1 MKNYEG
7 QSIIFVCTGNTCR
20 SPMAEAIFRWEA
32 KRRGLPVTV
41 TSAGTDVAKGSGMH
55 LHSLRTLANHGLT
68 VENFSSTE
76 LTAERISQA
85 TAIVCMT
92 AEQKAR
98 IVYFCDCLL
107 LDEAKGKIYAFADFC
122 GYSIP
127 DPYGYPIE
135 AYEATFSALE
145 GGMSAIIDKLFP
157 VPTEE
162 AVVAE
167 PQAAPQAAE
176 EAPKP
181 KKPRKPRSTTAK
193 PSTGTGKS
201 TAKPSTSTG
210 KPAAKP
216 STSTGKPTAKPR
228 STPAKASGGQ
238 GEPTKPKKKTT
249 GVSKTNAKKEKKE

>member
-55 LHSLRTLANHGLT
+55 LHSLRTLANHGLS

-76 LTAERISQA
+76 LTAERIAQA

-107 LDEAKGKIYAFADFC
+107 LDEAKEKIYAFSDFC

-135 AYEATFSALE
+135 AYETTFLALE
-145 GGMSAIIDKLFP
+145 GGMSAIMDKLFP
-157 VPTEE
+157 VPPEE
-162 AVVAE
+162 
-167 PQAAPQAAE
+167 AAPQVKE
-176 EAPKP
+176 EP

-193 PSTGTGKS
+193 PSTSTATP
-201 TAKPSTSTG
+201 TAKPQTNT
-210 KPAAKP
+210 K
-216 STSTGKPTAKPR
+216 KPR
-228 STPAKASGGQ
+228 STPVKAADGQ
-238 GEPTKPKKKTT
+238 KKTTKPKKKTT
-249 GVSKTNAKKEKKE
+249 GVSKTNAKKEKEE

>member
-55 LHSLRTLANHGLT
+55 LHSLRTLANHGLS

-76 LTAERISQA
+76 LTAERIAQA

-107 LDEAKGKIYAFADFC
+107 LDEAKEKIYAFADFC

-135 AYEATFSALE
+135 AYEATFLALE
-145 GGMSAIIDKLFP
+145 GGMSAIMDKLFP
-157 VPTEE
+157 VPPEE
-162 AVVAE
+162 
-167 PQAAPQAAE
+167 AAPQVKE
-176 EAPKP
+176 EPKKP
-181 KKPRKPRSTTAK
+181 TKPRKPRSTTAK
-193 PSTGTGKS
+193 PSTSTATP
-201 TAKPSTSTG
+201 TAKPKTNT
-210 KPAAKP
+210 K
-216 STSTGKPTAKPR
+216 KPR
-228 STPAKASGGQ
+228 STPVKDADGQ
-238 GEPTKPKKKTT
+238 EKTTKPKKKTT
-249 GVSKTNAKKEKKE
+249 GVSKTNAKKEN

>member
-20 SPMAEAIFRWEA
+20 SPMAEAIFRSEA

-68 VENFSSTE
+68 IENFCSTE

-85 TAIVCMT
+85 RAIVCMT

-98 IVYFCDCLL
+98 IIYFCDCLL
-107 LDEAKGKIYAFADFC
+107 LDEVKEKIYAFADFC

-157 VPTEE
+157 VSIEE
-162 AVVAE
+162 AAPTAPKAASTE
-167 PQAAPQAAE
+167 APEASPQAKKE
-176 EAPKP
+176 TPKP
-181 KKPRKPRSTTAK
+181 KKPRKPRSTPVKA
-193 PSTGTGKS
+193 SDRQEKS
-201 TAKPSTSTG
+201 T
-210 KPAAKP
+210 
-216 STSTGKPTAKPR
+216 
-228 STPAKASGGQ
+228 
-238 GEPTKPKKKTT
+238 TKPKKKTT
-249 GVSKTNAKKEKKE
+249 GVSKTNAKKEK